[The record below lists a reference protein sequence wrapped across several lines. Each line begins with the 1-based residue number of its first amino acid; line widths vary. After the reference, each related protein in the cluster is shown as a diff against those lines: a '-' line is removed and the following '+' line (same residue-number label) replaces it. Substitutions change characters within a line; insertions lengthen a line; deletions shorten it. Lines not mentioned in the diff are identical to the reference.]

1 MRSVE
6 LNPMDSDT
14 LHGEE
19 KLHDT
24 EKSNMEK
31 SGEETQKLQR
41 TLKSRHLSMISIG
54 GTIGTGLF
62 LACGSSIAN
71 AGPGGSLVSYFAI
84 GIMVFLLMTSLGE
97 MATYMPV
104 SGSFNTYGSRF
115 VDSAFGFALGWN
127 YWFNWA
133 ITVAVELVAGG
144 IIVEYWLPNVPK
156 IVWSI
161 ILLIIIVGLN
171 CISVKGYGEAEYWFA
186 LIKIITVV
194 IFIIIGI
201 VVAAGGLGHHTY
213 GFENWTIPEAPF
225 VNGALGVFKVFLV
238 AGFSF
243 QGTEMVGVAAGES
256 SNPEKHVPKAI
267 KQVFWRILL
276 FYICAIFIIG
286 LLIPWNDPRLLDA
299 GDGTSNS
306 VSISPFTLVFQKAG
320 LGPAPDIMNAIIL
333 ITVLSAGNSG
343 MYASTRTL
351 WVLANE
357 GKAPKFLRKVNS
369 RGIPIYCLAA
379 TTLVACVAFASN
391 FLKGGVVYEWL
402 LNISGVC
409 GFLAWFGIALSH
421 YRFRKAFLIQGH
433 DMKELP
439 YSAMF
444 YPFGPLLAL
453 FLCTVV
459 IIGQGYVGFASHP
472 IDWSSIISNYLAV
485 FLFLILFLGYK
496 IVKKTK
502 LVRLEDCDF
511 SME

>member
-6 LNPMDSDT
+6 LEPIDSGT
-14 LHGEE
+14 VYAEE
-19 KLHDT
+19 KLHTSDKATT
-24 EKSNMEK
+24 EKDEFK
-31 SGEETQKLQR
+31 GQELKR

-62 LACGSSIAN
+62 LACGSSIAS
-71 AGPGGSLVSYFAI
+71 AGPAGALVSYFAI
-84 GIMVFLLMTSLGE
+84 GVMVFLLMTSLGE
-97 MATYMPV
+97 MATYMPIT
-104 SGSFNTYGSRF
+104 GSFNTYGARF

-127 YWFNWA
+127 YWYNWA

-144 IIVEYWLPNVPK
+144 LIMQFWLPHIPT

-161 ILLIIIVGLN
+161 ILLTIIVGLN

-194 IFIIIGI
+194 IFVIIGI
-201 VVAAGGLGHHTY
+201 LVAAGVLGGHKY
-213 GFENWTIPEAPF
+213 GFQNWEVGQAPF
-225 VNGALGVFKVFLV
+225 VDGPLGVFKVFLV

-243 QGTEMVGVAAGES
+243 QGTEMVGVVAGES
-256 SNPEKHVPKAI
+256 SNPEKHVPRAI

-286 LLIPWNDPRLLDA
+286 LLIPYNNPHLLSSGVQD
-299 GDGTSNS
+299 
-306 VSISPFTLVFQKAG
+306 VSISPFTLGFQLAG

-357 GKAPKFLRKVNS
+357 GKAPRFLRKVNS
-369 RGIPIYCLAA
+369 NGIPIYALMV
-379 TTLVACVAFASN
+379 TTVVACIAFASSFVPN
-391 FLKGGVVYEWL
+391 SQIYTWL
-402 LNISGVC
+402 LNASGVC
-409 GFLAWFGIALSH
+409 GFIAWLGIALSH
-421 YRFRKAFLIQGH
+421 YRFRKAFLRQGH
-433 DMKELP
+433 SLSELP
-439 YSAMF
+439 YTAMF
-444 YPFGPLLAL
+444 YPFGPLFAL

-459 IIGQGYVGFASHP
+459 IIGQGYVGFATDP

-485 FLFLILFLGYK
+485 FIFIILFVGYK
-496 IVKKTK
+496 IFAKTK
-502 LVRLEDCDF
+502 FVRLEDCDL
-511 SME
+511 STE